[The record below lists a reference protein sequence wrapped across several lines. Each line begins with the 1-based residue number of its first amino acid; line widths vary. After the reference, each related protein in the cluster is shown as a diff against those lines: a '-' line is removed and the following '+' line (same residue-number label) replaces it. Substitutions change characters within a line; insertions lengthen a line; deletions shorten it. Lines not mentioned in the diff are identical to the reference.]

1 MVAEV
6 GGEVRVWRDFPTH
19 PKTVFPN
26 DWGRGQNGGPPL
38 LWMSGEVNAP
48 PIPQV
53 LQRFR
58 DRRLQ
63 FLIAYNLLL
72 KI

>member
-6 GGEVRVWRDFPTH
+6 RVKLGFAEVSQLTLELFA
-19 PKTVFPN
+19 N
-26 DWGRGQNGGPPL
+26 GWGRGQTRSPITIDE
-38 LWMSGEVNAP
+38 GEEVIAP
-48 PIPQV
+48 PAPQV
-53 LQRFR
+53 LQGFG

>member
-1 MVAEV
+1 MSSGFGEISQLTLKLFFQMT
-6 GGEVRVWRDFPTH
+6 GEEVRMGV
-19 PKTVFPN
+19 
-26 DWGRGQNGGPPL
+26 PPL

-48 PIPQV
+48 LIPQV
-53 LQRFR
+53 LQRLR

>member
-6 GGEVRVWRDFPTH
+6 GVRSGLGEISQLTLELFVQMTGEEVTM
-19 PKTVFPN
+19 
-26 DWGRGQNGGPPL
+26 GPPL

>member
-19 PKTVFPN
+19 PRTVFPN
-26 DWGRGQNGGPPL
+26 DWGRGQNG
-38 LWMSGEVNAP
+38 AP
-48 PIPQV
+48 ITMDEWRSQCSPIPQV

>member
-6 GGEVRVWRDFPTH
+6 GVRSGLGEVSQLTLELFFQMTGEEVRM
-19 PKTVFPN
+19 
-26 DWGRGQNGGPPL
+26 GPPL
-38 LWMSGEVNAP
+38 LWMSGEVSAP